1 MKRNYYIFSS
11 GKLIR
16 RQNTLYFESA
26 VSPDNSEDNKDNNT
40 PSGVEPGQEVPT
52 LSSSEDELQ
61 VEDEEIEN
69 SEETEEPRQMPRR
82 PIPIEDIESIYCFS
96 ELRFNTKFLNFI
108 AQKQIT
114 LHLFNYYGYY
124 SGSFYPREPFVS
136 GKLLVEQ
143 VNTYNDTEKRTVIA
157 QKFVE
162 GAADN
167 IIKNLQYHNPREKDM
182 SVFLERIKEIYDRVK
197 DTVDVPEL
205 MGMEGNIRSLY
216 YKAWN
221 LIINEEIS
229 FEKREKHPPTN
240 PVNALISFGN
250 SLVYTTVLSEIY
262 KTQLNPLISFLH
274 EPGERRFS
282 LSLDI
287 AEIFKPLLSDRIIFS
302 LLNKKQIQ
310 EKHFTKGLNL
320 CHLNDEGRKIY
331 LKEYDEKLK
340 TTIKH
345 RNLKKSVSYRHL
357 IRLECYKII
366 KHILGEKEYKPF
378 KIWW

>member
-16 RQNTLYFESA
+16 RQDTLYFEPGESIEPEMDEGP
-26 VSPDNSEDNKDNNT
+26 PDETIEAGDDTAED
-40 PSGVEPGQEVPT
+40 
-52 LSSSEDELQ
+52 
-61 VEDEEIEN
+61 
-69 SEETEEPRQMPRR
+69 SEENDEPKRIIRR
-82 PIPIEDIESIYCFS
+82 PIPVEDIEAIYCFS

-108 AQKQIT
+108 ALKQIT

-124 SGSFYPREPFVS
+124 SGSFYPREPFIS
-136 GKLLVEQ
+136 GQLLVKQ
-143 VNTYNDTEKRTVIA
+143 VEAYQNMPERLSLA
-157 QKFVE
+157 RKFVQ
-162 GAADN
+162 GASSN
-167 IIKNLQYHNPREKDM
+167 IIKNLQYYNTRNKDM
-182 SVFLERIKEIYDRVK
+182 SVFLEQINFLYDKIPV
-197 DTVDVPEL
+197 TESVQEL
-205 MGMEGNIRSLY
+205 MGIEGNIHSLY

-221 LIINEEIS
+221 LIINEDIR
-229 FEKREKHPPTN
+229 FEKRERHPPTN

-250 SLVYTTVLSEIY
+250 ALVYTTVLSEIY
-262 KTQLNPLISFLH
+262 KTQLNPLISYLH

-287 AEIFKPLLSDRIIFS
+287 AEIFKPLLADRIIFS
-302 LLNKKQIQ
+302 VLNKKQIQ

-378 KIWW
+378 NIWW

>member
-1 MKRNYYIFSS
+1 MKRNYYIFSY

-16 RQNTLYFESA
+16 KQNTLYFE
-26 VSPDNSEDNKDNNT
+26 PGENTEPEELMENEEDVIQIEDD
-40 PSGVEPGQEVPT
+40 SVEEGEESKEPK
-52 LSSSEDELQ
+52 EL
-61 VEDEEIEN
+61 
-69 SEETEEPRQMPRR
+69 PRK
-82 PIPIEDIESIYCFS
+82 PIPVEDIEAIYCFS

-124 SGSFYPREPFVS
+124 TGSFYPREPFIS

-143 VNTYNDTEKRTVIA
+143 VKRHIDIEQRTEIA

-167 IIKNLQYHNPREKDM
+167 ILKNLQYYDTRDKDM
-182 SVFLERIKEIYDRVK
+182 SFFLDKIKELYESIPVTK
-197 DTVDVPEL
+197 DVQEL
-205 MGMEGNIRSLY
+205 MGIEGNIRALY
-216 YKAWN
+216 YKSWP
-221 LIINEEIS
+221 LIINEE
-229 FEKREKHPPTN
+229 FEFIKRQKNPPNN

-310 EKHFTKGLNL
+310 QKHFTKNMNL

-331 LKEYDEKLK
+331 VKEYDEKLK
-340 TTIKH
+340 TTIQH

-357 IRLECYKII
+357 IRLECYKLI
-366 KHILGEKEYKPF
+366 KHILGEKDYKPF

>member
-1 MKRNYYIFSS
+1 MKRNYYIFTS
-11 GKLIR
+11 GNLIR
-16 RQNTLYFESA
+16 RQNTLYFEPGEA
-26 VSPDNSEDNKDNNT
+26 SEAAENE
-40 PSGVEPGQEVPT
+40 EPGEIIQELESVPP
-52 LSSSEDELQ
+52 EG
-61 VEDEEIEN
+61 EIEDDSVER
-69 SEETEEPRQMPRR
+69 SEETDEPKKLPRK
-82 PIPIEDIESIYCFS
+82 PIPVEDIESIYCFS
-96 ELRFNTKFLNFI
+96 ELRFNTKFLNFL

-136 GKLLVEQ
+136 GKLLVRQVETYKDIEQ
-143 VNTYNDTEKRTVIA
+143 RVAIA
-157 QKFVE
+157 QKFVL

-167 IIKNLQYHNPREKDM
+167 IIKNLQYHNARDKDM
-182 SVFLERIKEIYDRVK
+182 SVFLEIIKDLYDRITS
-197 DTVDVPEL
+197 TVDVHEL
-205 MGMEGNIRSLY
+205 MGIEGNIRSTY

-221 LIINEEIS
+221 LIINDEIA
-229 FEKREKHPPTN
+229 FEKRQKHPPTN
-240 PVNALISFGN
+240 PINALISFGN
-250 SLVYTTVLSEIY
+250 ALVYTTVLSEIY

-310 EKHFTKGLNL
+310 EKHFTKGMNL
-320 CHLNDEGRKIY
+320 CHLNEEGRKIY

-345 RNLKKSVSYRHL
+345 RNLKRSVSYRHL

-366 KHILGEKEYKPF
+366 KHILEEKEYKPF

>member
-16 RQNTLYFESA
+16 KDNTLYFE
-26 VSPDNSEDNKDNNT
+26 PGENL
-40 PSGVEPGQEVPT
+40 EPEEVI
-52 LSSSEDELQ
+52 S
-61 VEDEEIEN
+61 DEEIEVEDD
-69 SEETEEPRQMPRR
+69 SEIQTTEEIEPVRINRK
-82 PIPIEDIESIYCFS
+82 PIPVEDIEAIYCFS
-96 ELRFNTKFLNFI
+96 ELRFNTKFLNYI

-124 SGSFYPREPFVS
+124 TGSFYPREPFIS
-136 GKLLVEQ
+136 GKLLVRQ
-143 VNTYNDTEKRTVIA
+143 VNAYQDLSQRIVLAK
-157 QKFVE
+157 KFVE
-162 GAADN
+162 GSAEN
-167 IIKNLQYHNPREKDM
+167 IRKNLLYYNSRDKDL
-182 SVFLERIKEIYDRVK
+182 SYFIKKTEELILKIDSTKEIN
-197 DTVDVPEL
+197 EL
-205 MGMEGNIRSLY
+205 MGIEGNIRSDY
-216 YKAWN
+216 YTSWN
-221 LIINEEIS
+221 LIINPEIK

-240 PVNALISFGN
+240 PINALISFGN

-287 AEIFKPLLSDRIIFS
+287 AEIFKPLLTDRLIFS
-302 LLNKKQIQ
+302 ILNKKNIQ
-310 EKHFTKGLNL
+310 DKHFDKEMNFCYLSE
-320 CHLNDEGRKIY
+320 EGRKIY
-331 LKEYDEKLK
+331 LREYDERLK

-345 RNLKKSVSYRHL
+345 RTLKKSVSYRHL

-366 KHILGEKEYKPF
+366 KHIVEGKEYKPF

>member
-16 RQNTLYFESA
+16 KDNTLYFEPGESKEPEEVE
-26 VSPDNSEDNKDNNT
+26 VSEEEIQVDDATISENEAEEL
-40 PSGVEPGQEVPT
+40 EPKKLPRKPIP
-52 LSSSEDELQ
+52 
-61 VEDEEIEN
+61 VEDI
-69 SEETEEPRQMPRR
+69 
-82 PIPIEDIESIYCFS
+82 DSIYCFS
-96 ELRFNTKFLNFI
+96 ELRFNTKFLNFL
-108 AQKQIT
+108 AQKEIL

-124 SGSFYPREPFVS
+124 SGSFYPREPYLS

-143 VNTYNDTEKRTVIA
+143 VQTYIDNIKRTA
-157 QKFVE
+157 LAKKFVE
-162 GAADN
+162 GAAEN
-167 IIKNLQYHNPREKDM
+167 IRKNLQYYNTRDKDL
-182 SVFLERIKEIYDRVK
+182 SFFINKTEELITKIDSAN
-197 DTVDVPEL
+197 DVGEL
-205 MGMEGNIRSLY
+205 MGIEGNIRSNY
-216 YKAWN
+216 YFSWN
-221 LIINEEIS
+221 LIIDQEIN
-229 FEKREKHPPTN
+229 FDKREKHPPSN
-240 PVNALISFGN
+240 PINALISFGN

-282 LSLDI
+282 LALDI

-310 EKHFTKGLNL
+310 EKHFSTELNKCYL
-320 CHLNDEGRKIY
+320 TEEGRKIY
-331 LKEYDEKLK
+331 LKEFDEKLK

-345 RNLKKSVSYRHL
+345 RQLKKSVSYRHL

-366 KHILGEKEYKPF
+366 KHLLGEKEYTPF

>member
-16 RQNTLYFESA
+16 RQNTLYFE
-26 VSPDNSEDNKDNNT
+26 PGKSEE
-40 PSGVEPGQEVPT
+40 PVE
-52 LSSSEDELQ
+52 LDEDIIE
-61 VEDEEIEN
+61 VEDESTDEKLDEK
-69 SEETEEPRQMPRR
+69 EPQKIPRK

-96 ELRFNTKFLNFI
+96 ELRFNTKFLNFL
-108 AQKQIT
+108 AQNQIT

-136 GKLLVEQ
+136 GKLLVDQ
-143 VNTYNDTEKRTVIA
+143 VETYLNKEKRVEIA

-162 GAADN
+162 GSAEN
-167 IIKNLQYHNPREKDM
+167 IRKNLLYYNARNKDM
-182 SVFLERIKEIYDRVK
+182 SPFLPRIDELMKLIK
-197 DTVDVPEL
+197 DTTEVQEL
-205 MGMEGNIRSLY
+205 MGIEGNIRSTY
-216 YKAWN
+216 YTTWN
-221 LIINEEIS
+221 LIIDEPID
-229 FEKREKHPPTN
+229 FTKRQKHPPSN
-240 PVNALISFGN
+240 EINALISFGN

-282 LSLDI
+282 LSLDL

-310 EKHFTKGLNL
+310 EKHFDKKMNSCLLTE
-320 CHLNDEGRKIY
+320 EGRKIY
-331 LKEYDEKLK
+331 LKEFDEKLK

-345 RNLKKSVSYRHL
+345 RTLKRSVSYRHL
-357 IRLECYKII
+357 IRLECYKLI